1 MIEPIMQGISSML
14 IFICGISLGFIIS
27 DKLNSKMI
35 KSLLESNEI
44 TGKIIIKL
52 ADYSHTLEKRNKSY
66 EHELTSID
74 GLYVAD
80 NPEFK
85 NSWRLDFKEL
95 LKKDSEN
102 DKND

>member
-1 MIEPIMQGISSML
+1 MIESVMMAIS
-14 IFICGISLGFIIS
+14 FICGISLGFIIN
-27 DKLNSKMI
+27 DKINSKMI

-95 LKKDSEN
+95 LGEN
-102 DKND
+102 GGENG

>member
-1 MIEPIMQGISSML
+1 MIEPIMQGISSIL

-80 NPEFK
+80 NPEFN

>member
-1 MIEPIMQGISSML
+1 MIEPIMQGISFML

-52 ADYSHTLEKRNKSY
+52 AYYSHTLEKRNKSY

>member
-1 MIEPIMQGISSML
+1 MIESVMMTISFIL
-14 IFICGISLGFIIS
+14 IFICGISLGFIIN
-27 DKLNSKMI
+27 DKINSKMI

-85 NSWRLDFKEL
+85 DSWRLDFKEIL
-95 LKKDSEN
+95 GQNGGEN
-102 DKND
+102 G

>member
-85 NSWRLDFKEL
+85 NNWRLDFKEL

-102 DKND
+102 DKNE

>member
-1 MIEPIMQGISSML
+1 MIESVMMAIC
-14 IFICGISLGFIIS
+14 FICGIILGFIIN
-27 DKLNSKMI
+27 DKINSKMI

-85 NSWRLDFKEL
+85 NSWRLDFKEIL
-95 LKKDSEN
+95 GEN
-102 DKND
+102 GGENG